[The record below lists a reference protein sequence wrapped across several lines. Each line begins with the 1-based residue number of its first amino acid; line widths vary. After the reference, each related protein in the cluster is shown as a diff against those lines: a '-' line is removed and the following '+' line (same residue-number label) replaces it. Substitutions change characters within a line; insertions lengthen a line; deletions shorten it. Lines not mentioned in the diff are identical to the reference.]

1 MKKTEGSV
9 LAARA
14 AANVGSRY
22 ANARSL
28 LLSMCLRR
36 NHPRERDC
44 P

>member
-28 LLSMCLRR
+28 LLSMGSLLQASE
-36 NHPRERDC
+36 PSSK
-44 P
+44 